1 MREIETMNRVM
12 MIINH
17 PVFVINL
24 NKIIMRETDRKFCK
38 HGYEHIYD
46 VARIAYILNLE
57 NKAGLNKEVVYA
69 ASLLHDIGRALDG
82 NHAINSQLIASE
94 ILESVDF
101 SKDEKDEIIAAILD
115 HRHENNEFDSKLGEI
130 LYSADK
136 LSRRCFECEAY
147 NECYWDE
154 DMKNN
159 KLIY

>member
-82 NHAINSQLIASE
+82 NHAINSKLIASE

-101 SKDEKDEIIAAILD
+101 SKDEKEEIIAAILD